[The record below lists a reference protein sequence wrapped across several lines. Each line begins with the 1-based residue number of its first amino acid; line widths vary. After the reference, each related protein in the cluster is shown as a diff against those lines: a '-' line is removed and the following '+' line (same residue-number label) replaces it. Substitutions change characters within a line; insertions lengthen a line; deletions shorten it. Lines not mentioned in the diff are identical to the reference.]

1 MRNNRN
7 NSQLG
12 EPSNL
17 PANQSQPLATDFAE
31 ATSSSVVPNQDKGQL
46 LGSSEP
52 IHSSAHSNSTNESQL
67 VTSLAEPVTLS
78 NQSCD
83 EPLAPIPKTSCQPE
97 EPLIS
102 VINSQTSP
110 SESEKAFISL
120 VPLTTGVTQSFEPLD
135 TVSSSQPEEPL
146 ISVINSQTSPS
157 ESEKAFISLVPLT
170 TGVTQS
176 FEPLDTVS
184 SSQPE
189 EPLIFI
195 KINSET
201 SPSESEKAQP
211 EEPLISAR
219 NSQTSPSESE
229 FDFFSLDTSSGVSQ
243 RCDPLATSSPTLKET
258 TLSQPEEPLIRVINS
273 QTSPSE
279 SEKAL
284 LSFAPFSGA
293 AESCGTLPT
302 SSPIL
307 EEITLSQP
315 EEYLINLFDSQTSPS
330 ESEKAPASG
339 VSQSSKAT
347 PSPAL
352 IETTSQPLISVS
364 KTSPF
369 DPEKA
374 LTLDSLSGPSQ
385 SYQPLVTLSPP
396 ARQSSSPPEEPLIT
410 GVGSKPS
417 PSETEFDRISLGDK
431 PSTTSFD
438 DNMWNN
444 QFSTGLTGSSHEFF
458 DSFGLADSNT
468 PPPQS
473 RGNHTTPCQTSHA
486 SNSPAQF
493 FEQNFEAKPPPFQA
507 SAQASNTVAKLFQPT
522 DAHSFVASK
531 SRPEQVGNH
540 EENPTPVQAPA
551 QTPMT
556 TNPTNQASLQAWNTS
571 AHTQTGMNN
580 SLQLPSSGTGAEHLE
595 NIEEYRPTSNQVLP
609 QALNTPTPF
618 QSAEQLQNYEGHQSS
633 LPPQT
638 WNTTATLFQPFQS
651 GDQSFPPQTAID
663 PFGAMKVTP
672 SNACGTAQLFADR
685 QHNDLFD
692 SFSVGT
698 QNFGMPPTTDS
709 GYGVPAFSSSSH
721 IQEQHSV
728 EQLGAFSGT
737 TNGQT
742 WPMDQIGQSGPQFYA
757 GHGHVQANVHD
768 QSVHGNYGN
777 NYPFGDAAASY
788 PPNTGSYSSTST
800 QDVVNAT
807 NQPTGETLPA
817 EVPAGLDV
825 VKTTDPPAAQQP
837 AAFETVEPVGNSDVA
852 HATFQPPTSGLY
864 PPTMVNGFQD
874 PKLQDMTSSL
884 YPPGLISSQ
893 PVSQTK
899 SLYPPGMDLGETSP
913 IFPSNIKKD
922 LYPSSQ
928 VVTTSHHGTGELFTP
943 DPNLLPPMNPG
954 FVGGE
959 SSAESE
965 LASSSQSAL
974 IVASPG
980 VQPTTKDF
988 VDNHSG
994 AQNYIA
1000 ASLQS
1005 ERMAVSPEVPGS
1017 GHFTS
1022 DPESNQNRLVYS
1034 SVRGPPNGTDS
1045 GLLMKNLEDNQIA
1058 SNPPSRSEP
1067 VSVYRQR
1074 IDYEAQSA
1082 PEPLSQQMSPFPPVA
1097 EPVVSEKSSTA
1108 VYAEAGTP
1116 LLNPSGIAPLD
1127 GGIPWNYQQPAS
1139 LQHVPEPV
1147 VSLGEAVYAE
1157 PGIPHLDVMATH
1169 YGTLPSINQQVP
1181 PSQTVAEPI
1190 VMPGSTEAVHAETG
1204 TPHLDTSTM
1213 VARDGTLPPS
1223 QAPPLGTQG
1232 ENLFRSSS
1240 VEPTTYHLDTNTT
1253 SPRDARPLDD
1263 KLSSKNQHVLPFG
1276 NQHED
1281 TAATMFSSVGVVPY
1295 SSTSLPPSNVVLETE
1310 GELQGSPLETD
1321 VNLHPSAFIPVKAN
1335 SPRHYEERPNL
1346 ESPLRSPVERE
1357 KKEALLHG
1365 PSIQTSSL
1373 WDSEPQLAILGLI
1386 VPTATRG
1393 NHETGQSASKLQLQA
1408 TVPAQGSNVPSIEQT
1423 GERSPLVTS
1432 NVVKPISGIPG
1443 FTQTIYPFTAT
1454 PPNSSNQL
1462 TSTGHQI
1469 LPAQPGAYRAIPSN
1483 QGLHSTT
1490 SPKGE
1495 ASAHGSTSSLSRQSS
1510 LGISTQDQ
1518 VTGKAAH
1525 DVGDK
1530 LSGLNRGKNQG

>member
-1 MRNNRN
+1 M
-7 NSQLG
+7 
-12 EPSNL
+12 
-17 PANQSQPLATDFAE
+17 
-31 ATSSSVVPNQDKGQL
+31 
-46 LGSSEP
+46 
-52 IHSSAHSNSTNESQL
+52 
-67 VTSLAEPVTLS
+67 
-78 NQSCD
+78 
-83 EPLAPIPKTSCQPE
+83 
-97 EPLIS
+97 
-102 VINSQTSP
+102 
-110 SESEKAFISL
+110 
-120 VPLTTGVTQSFEPLD
+120 D

-170 TGVTQS
+170 TGVAQS

-284 LSFAPFSGA
+284 LSFAPFSVA

-396 ARQSSSPPEEPLIT
+396 AQESSSPPEEPLIT

-721 IQEQHSV
+721 IQKQHSV

-1058 SNPPSRSEP
+1058 SNPPSRSQP
-1067 VSVYRQR
+1067 VSAYRQR

-1116 LLNPSGIAPLD
+1116 LLNPSSIAPLD

-1169 YGTLPSINQQVP
+1169 DGTLPSINQQVP

-1190 VMPGSTEAVHAETG
+1190 VMPGPTEAVHAETG

-1357 KKEALLHG
+1357 KKEALLHA